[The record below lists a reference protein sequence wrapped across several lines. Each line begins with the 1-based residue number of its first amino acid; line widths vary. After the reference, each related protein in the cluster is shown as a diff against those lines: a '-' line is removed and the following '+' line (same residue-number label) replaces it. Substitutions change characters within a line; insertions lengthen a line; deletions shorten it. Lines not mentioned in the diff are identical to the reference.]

1 MTSKAAAGFT
11 LRTDKEI
18 ERGRG
23 GQRLLPAAGAALL
36 LAGMAG
42 QVCGAMGMPVDGL
55 FLAAGMAAAVCA
67 AALTGRRDRLA
78 LIPLGVLLA
87 AAVFCAVFHGAVGDS
102 LLGLVNRYLAQR
114 QSREAVVYVPYAC
127 GEVSAAWAGIPA
139 SVAVGTAA
147 GAIAALAPRLGL
159 GVYGALLCLSLWSGA
174 GSQWL
179 AAALC
184 GCAVLL
190 LAGEGGKSALRA
202 RWGGAAQILGAAAV
216 VTAAVALLFSG
227 GTFHTEDAADAL
239 RRSVHRLRYESAEQ
253 VMPEGDLRAPG
264 ARSGSAEDMVR
275 VTLSEPVSMYLR
287 GYVGQRY
294 SSDGW
299 AEADAADM
307 TAESEVLY
315 QLHRDG
321 YDSFSQLSTLAG
333 LLGQETADVQVDI
346 QVLGACRSTRLT
358 PYGLNSSE
366 AVISPEQL
374 RDTVPRADGITGEK
388 EYSFTA
394 KSGLAAQAYALL
406 GELNDR
412 WQEEPLADYLTFEGY
427 YRDFVYESYLTI
439 PEETKKTLV
448 AYLGD
453 APEVITSYEA
463 KRRILSCLDDTLTYS
478 ETPGNADG
486 EKDIVSALLEDGS
499 GGYDVH
505 YATAAAVMLRYYGI
519 PARYVEGYLIT
530 PQAVEGKTGETTL
543 TLTGRDAHAWVEF
556 YEDGVG
562 WIPFEPTPGYRG
574 VMEEPRWL
582 WFEEDENA
590 QLDGS
595 AAENGGDGLSQTTR
609 RSDVE
614 ETDTEE
620 RTDGLEV
627 IADAVYNYFSR
638 LHLGSVWWAYVAAWL
653 LAAALA
659 VLLVRHALVCRRR
672 EGLLA
677 QEDDRAAA
685 AAMCA
690 YALELAWRSGAARC
704 NVPLAQQ
711 RSVLQGWAGDALD
724 AGELLDINDRALY
737 GGSGVTKEQRETA
750 EADMTA
756 ALELFRKKCGF
767 GKRLYQRWIR
777 CLY

>member
-1 MTSKAAAGFT
+1 MTAKAAAGFT
-11 LRTDKEI
+11 LRTDKRI
-18 ERGRG
+18 ERGG
-23 GQRLLPAAGAALL
+23 GLLPALGAALL
-36 LAGMAG
+36 LAGAVG
-42 QVCGAMGMPVDGL
+42 QVCSAMGMPVDGL
-55 FLAAGMAAAVCA
+55 FLLTGMAAAVCA
-67 AALTGRRDRLA
+67 AALTERRNKLT

-87 AAVFCAVFHGAVGDS
+87 AVVFCAVFHAAVGDS

-114 QSREAVVYVPYAC
+114 QSREAVVYVPYDC
-127 GEVSAAWAGIPA
+127 NEVSAMWAGIPI
-139 SVAVGTAA
+139 SVAVGTVLGMLAA
-147 GAIAALAPRLGL
+147 RAPRWGL
-159 GVYGALLCLSLWSGA
+159 GVYAALLCLTLWSGV
-174 GSQWL
+174 GGEWL
-179 AAALC
+179 PAALC
-184 GCAVLL
+184 GGAVLL
-190 LAGEGGKSALRA
+190 LAGEGDRSALRA
-202 RWGGAAQILGAAAV
+202 RWGGTAQILAASAV

-227 GTFHTEDAADAL
+227 SVFHTENAADAL
-239 RRSVHRLRYESAEQ
+239 RHGVHRLRYESAEQ
-253 VMPEGDLRAPG
+253 VLPEGDLRALG
-264 ARSGSAEDMVR
+264 ARSDSDADMLR
-275 VTLSEPVSMYLR
+275 VTMSEPTSAYLR

-294 SSDGW
+294 TSDGW
-299 AEADAADM
+299 KEADAADM
-307 TAESEVLY
+307 TAESDLFY

-321 YDSFSQLSTLAG
+321 YDSFSQLSTLAE
-333 LLGQETADVQVDI
+333 LLGQEAADVRMDI
-346 QVLGACRSTRLT
+346 RVLGACRSTRLT
-358 PYGLNSSE
+358 PYGLDSGGS
-366 AVISPEQL
+366 VISPEQL
-374 RDTVPRADGITGEK
+374 RDTAPKADGATGEK

-394 KSGLAAQAYALL
+394 KTSLVAQAYTLL
-406 GELNDR
+406 GQLNDR
-412 WQEEPLADYLTFEGY
+412 WQEEALADYLTFEGY
-427 YRDFVYESYLTI
+427 YRDFVYENYLTI
-439 PEETKKTLV
+439 PEETQKALT

-463 KRRILSCLDDTLTYS
+463 KRRILNCLDETLTYS
-478 ETPGNADG
+478 ETPESVDS
-486 EKDIVSALLEDGS
+486 EKDFVSALLADDP

-530 PQAVEGKTGETTL
+530 PQTVEGKTGETTL
-543 TLTGRDAHAWVEF
+543 TLTGRDAHAWVEY

-574 VMEEPRWL
+574 VMEEPQWL

-595 AAENGGDGLSQTTR
+595 AAENGGDNLSQTTR

-614 ETDTEE
+614 ETEKEND
-620 RTDGLEV
+620 RDGLEI

-638 LHLGSVWWAYVAAWL
+638 LHLGPVWWAYVAAWL

-659 VLLVRHALVCRRR
+659 VLLVRRAVVCRRR
-672 EGLLA
+672 ERLFA

-690 YALELAWRSGAARC
+690 YVLELAWCSGAARR

-711 RSVLQGWAGDALD
+711 LDELQDWAGDALD

-737 GGSGVTKEQRETA
+737 GGSGITAEQRETA
-750 EADMTA
+750 EEDMTA
-756 ALELFRKKCGF
+756 ALELLRKKCGF